1 MNVSHVID
9 RAASC
14 FPDKPAFVCNRRS
27 YTYGELLKSIDR
39 VASLLL
45 ELGVRPGDRVALYA
59 PNSPEWV
66 AAYYGI
72 IRAGAVVLCLNAAYK
87 KFEIERLLQDSLPRV
102 LMSSEKLA
110 RQVPEQ
116 ASVPGLQS
124 ALTFESHPVLSTM
137 FTGGESEA
145 LTPVSVPTDADDP
158 CVILYTGGTTGTPKG
173 AMLTHRNILFTSQN
187 VCYHERSV
195 PQDRALCFM
204 PLNHVFGGN
213 HIMNGTFYGCGTLVL
228 HDGFDMDSIIASV
241 KENEVS
247 RFYSV
252 PTVFVR
258 LLADPTLK
266 RHFSSVRYCFS
277 AATSMASEI
286 VRKWNEEYGMTIH
299 EAYGMTETSSL
310 VTYNHMY
317 RHRIGAVGTPA
328 GIVEV
333 GIVDPEGTPVPA
345 GETGEIVIRG
355 PNVMKGYLGKI
366 EETEHVLRDGWLH
379 SGDVGRIDRDGY
391 LFIVDRIK
399 DVIIT
404 GGYNVYPTEVEEVLY
419 THPCTSECAVV
430 GREHPE
436 YGEAVTAYIVF
447 KEGRSAGNEELIAFC
462 KEHLASYKV
471 PKEFTSVEELP
482 KSSTGKILRRKLREN
497 D

>member
-1 MNVSHVID
+1 MNVSRVIE
-9 RAASC
+9 RAAAC
-14 FPDKPAFVCNRRS
+14 FPGKPALICGRRS
-27 YTYGELLKSIDR
+27 YSYGELLRSVDR
-39 VASLLL
+39 TASLVL

-72 IRAGAVVLCLNAAYK
+72 IRAGGVVLCLNAAYK
-87 KFEIERLLQDSLPRV
+87 KFEIERLLLDSLPR
-102 LMSSEKLA
+102 LLITSEKLA
-110 RQVPEQ
+110 HQVPEP
-116 ASVPGLQS
+116 SSIPGLE
-124 ALTFESHPVLSTM
+124 AVLTFESHPVLSTLFADM
-137 FTGGESEA
+137 EGQPPK
-145 LTPVSVPTDADDP
+145 PVAVPTDADDP
-158 CVILYTGGTTGTPKG
+158 AVILYTGGTTGTPKG

-195 PQDRALCFM
+195 PEDKALCFM

-213 HIMNGTFYGCGTLVL
+213 HIMNGTLYGCGSLVL
-228 HDGFDMDSIIASV
+228 HDGFDMDSIVASV
-241 KENEVS
+241 KENEVT

-252 PTVFVR
+252 PTVFIR
-258 LLADPTLK
+258 LLADPALK

-286 VRKWNEEYGMTIH
+286 VRQWNAEYGMTIH

-328 GIVEV
+328 GIVEIA
-333 GIVDPEGTPVPA
+333 IVDPEGTPVPA
-345 GETGEIVIRG
+345 GETGEIIIRG
-355 PNVMKGYLGKI
+355 PNVMKGYLGKT
-366 EETEHVLRDGWLH
+366 EETEHVLRNGWLH
-379 SGDVGRIDRDGY
+379 SGDVGRIDGDGY

-447 KEGRSAGNEELIAFC
+447 KAGRSAADKELTAFC
-462 KEHLASYKV
+462 KERLASYKV
-471 PKEFTSVEELP
+471 PKEFTIVDELP
-482 KSSTGKILRRKLREN
+482 KSGTGKILRRKLREPE
-497 D
+497 